1 MITKII
7 PTLKR
12 HGFPNDKVDMLI
24 ALGENLIQM
33 KSSTDMQKLEGLT
46 DASANAKS
54 EPSHN
59 LDSNNLEFAHHIR
72 YQMFALDGEV

>member
-54 EPSHN
+54 EPAHN
-59 LDSNNLEFAHHIR
+59 LESNNLEFAHNIR
-72 YQMFALDGEV
+72 FK

>member
-1 MITKII
+1 MYGMITKIT

-12 HGFPNDKVDMLI
+12 HGFPADKVDMLT

-54 EPSHN
+54 EPDHN
-59 LDSNNLEFAHHIR
+59 IDSSNLEYAHNIR
-72 YQMFALDGEV
+72 